1 MSQVKIN
8 VFDDGNDVYKRY
20 ENIWNITGSKFH
32 GSKSKF
38 HGSKVELT
46 NAVEKEIKINSIS
59 AWKVEVIRNNNSF
72 YEGSLLPE

>member
-20 ENIWNITGSKFH
+20 ENIWNITG
-32 GSKSKF
+32 SKF

>member
-8 VFDDGNDVYKRY
+8 VFDDGNSEYKRY
-20 ENIWNITGSKFH
+20 ENRWYITG
-32 GSKSKF
+32 SKF

-46 NAVEKEIKINSIS
+46 NVVEKDIKINSIS

>member
-1 MSQVKIN
+1 MSQVKIT

-20 ENIWNITGSKFH
+20 ENIWNITG
-32 GSKSKF
+32 SKF

-59 AWKVEVIRNNNSF
+59 AWKVQIIEKNSVN
-72 YEGSLLPE
+72 YQP